1 MSMRNNES
9 ACGLHF
15 LSDRHVVAARSSQGN
30 CHSGVEQ
37 CRDGWSAEGA
47 QGIRFV
53 PVALNAGYKRH
64 STKDQE

>member
-15 LSDRHVVAARSSQGN
+15 LSDWHVVAARSSQRD
-30 CHSGVEQ
+30 CHSGVERG
-37 CRDGWSAEGA
+37 CDGRSAEGA

>member
-9 ACGLHF
+9 ACRLHF
-15 LSDRHVVAARSSQGN
+15 LSDRHVVAACSSQGD
-30 CHSGVEQ
+30 HYSGAERG
-37 CRDGWSAEGA
+37 RDGRSAEGA